1 MLREKSKWK
10 TILLVDKKIIIQ
22 FLNHLNL
29 NIFREEYE
37 KINTFFKLRI
47 FIYYQTSYLFIKCS
61 VQIR

>member
-10 TILLVDKKIIIQ
+10 TILLFDKKIIIQ

-37 KINTFFKLRI
+37 KNNTFFIIKNIYLLLNSL
-47 FIYYQTSYLFIKCS
+47 FIY
-61 VQIR
+61 